1 MTKGMITTT
10 KNDHINAINET
21 FINKKIAFR
30 KIECNDNVI
39 LYLCETSYG
48 QTFNLQIRNHQELKI
63 WSFIGITSIVRAGAK
78 CERKNENDSY
88 SFCGIEI
95 TDDGDLSF
103 YMKDIL
109 AIDGSTA
116 IDRIQNLITTYV
128 NMISHLLARCSEM

>member
-1 MTKGMITTT
+1 MIMTTE
-10 KNDHINAINET
+10 NDYINTIDEAFT
-21 FINKKIAFR
+21 NKRIAFR
-30 KIECNDNVI
+30 RIECSDNVI

-48 QTFNLQIRNHQELKI
+48 QTFNLHIRNYQELKI
-63 WSFIGITSIVRAGAK
+63 WSFIGTTSIARAGAK
-78 CERKNENDSY
+78 YERKNENDSY
-88 SFCGIEI
+88 PICGIEI

>member
-1 MTKGMITTT
+1 MTTE
-10 KNDHINAINET
+10 NDYINTIDEAFT
-21 FINKKIAFR
+21 NKRIAFR
-30 KIECNDNVI
+30 RIECSDNVI

-48 QTFNLQIRNHQELKI
+48 QTFNLHIRNYQELKI
-63 WSFIGITSIVRAGAK
+63 WSFIGTTSIARAGAK
-78 CERKNENDSY
+78 YERKNENDSY
-88 SFCGIEI
+88 PICGIEI

>member
-1 MTKGMITTT
+1 MTKGMITTI
-10 KNDHINAINET
+10 KIDYINAINET
-21 FINKKIAFR
+21 FTNKKIAFR
-30 KIECNDNVI
+30 RIECSDNVI

-78 CERKNENDSY
+78 YERKNENDSY
-88 SFCGIEI
+88 PICGIEI

-103 YMKDIL
+103 YIKDIL
-109 AIDGSTA
+109 AIDESTA

-128 NMISHLLARCSEM
+128 NMISHILSRCFKL

>member
-10 KNDHINAINET
+10 KIDYINAINEI

-30 KIECNDNVI
+30 KIECSDGI

-48 QTFNLQIRNHQELKI
+48 QTFNLRMRNNQELKI
-63 WSFIGITSIVRAGAK
+63 WSFIGSTSIVRAGAK
-78 CERKNENDSY
+78 YERKNENDSY
-88 SFCGIEI
+88 PFCGIEI
-95 TDDGDLSF
+95 TDEGDLSF
-103 YMKDIL
+103 YINDIL